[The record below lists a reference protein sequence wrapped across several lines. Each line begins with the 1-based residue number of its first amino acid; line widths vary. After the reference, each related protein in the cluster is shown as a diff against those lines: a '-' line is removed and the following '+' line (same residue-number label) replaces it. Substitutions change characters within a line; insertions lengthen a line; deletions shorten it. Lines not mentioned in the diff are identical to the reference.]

1 MVDRSDL
8 TGMTLE
14 LDHKYRVGNI
24 VHRGAMVTTYAGV
37 WELFDLPIHVRSYES
52 LIKLRLRHRDTTR
65 IRWAIESEA
74 GKVRGPNLP
83 DTIDAGIEDPT
94 KPFLVFRLPEGDL
107 LLNRLRVE
115 GRFDADRVVPV
126 ITGVARALGV
136 CREVGMIHRGPT
148 ADRVWVGDDG
158 EIVLLG
164 VGEVLYRDDT
174 ISMSGAPS
182 TELLWHIPPESFT
195 VSQRR
200 TDDDEDGDRATTLRL
215 RTRPA
220 GTLQG
225 RVLEDDP
232 RAEVYA
238 LGCLAYHALNAH
250 HPFFTSMDDPT
261 EGIHATIRDRP
272 LEPRGID
279 PDDDVWLVV
288 QQALSRDPKDRF
300 ASPQEFAEA
309 FAEAVHGATPA
320 AVEPAVS
327 DGVDEYEEPPSVDEI
342 GALEIVSAERDA
354 YSVWAWRLTAIIL
367 FALVGFLMARD
378 HLRGHTL
385 LLTSVPPGLELGE
398 EVGHTRQPI
407 GKTPVLLLDR
417 SLSEPLRLFAI
428 GPDGAEGGTSTYH
441 PGLFQDLGRCRSAL
455 LELQYPEVMEFDIDD
470 L

>member
-272 LEPRGID
+272 LEPRG
-279 PDDDVWLVV
+279 WSS
-288 QQALSRDPKDRF
+288 SRRSRATRRTDSRRLRS
-300 ASPQEFAEA
+300 SPRRSPRRY
-309 FAEAVHGATPA
+309 T
-320 AVEPAVS
+320 EPRRPRS
-327 DGVDEYEEPPSVDEI
+327 SPPSPT
-342 GALEIVSAERDA
+342 GS
-354 YSVWAWRLTAIIL
+354 
-367 FALVGFLMARD
+367 
-378 HLRGHTL
+378 
-385 LLTSVPPGLELGE
+385 
-398 EVGHTRQPI
+398 
-407 GKTPVLLLDR
+407 
-417 SLSEPLRLFAI
+417 
-428 GPDGAEGGTSTYH
+428 TSTRS
-441 PGLFQDLGRCRSAL
+441 PRRSTRSAHWRSSA
-455 LELQYPEVMEFDIDD
+455 PSATRTRSGRGG
-470 L
+470 